1 MEDKLEALSV
11 GMFIRTPLGID
22 KIECFN
28 KENVID
34 YGFITKANHYLLW
47 HKEDNK
53 YVEKDNSSYKD
64 IINEF
69 MKVNYYWANDYK
81 E

>member
-1 MEDKLEALSV
+1 MNELFEYIGLKGNSYLQYTSDIKNNISV
-11 GMFIRTPLGID
+11 INNI
-22 KIECFN
+22 
-28 KENVID
+28 
-34 YGFITKANHYLLW
+34 YY
-47 HKEDNK
+47 KEDNK

-69 MKVNYYWANDYK
+69 MKVNYYWAKDYK

>member
-1 MEDKLEALSV
+1 MNELFEYIGLKGNSYLQYTSDIKNNISV
-11 GMFIRTPLGID
+11 INNI
-22 KIECFN
+22 
-28 KENVID
+28 
-34 YGFITKANHYLLW
+34 YY
-47 HKEDNK
+47 KEDNK

>member
-1 MEDKLEALSV
+1 MNELFEYIGLKDNSYLQYTSDIKNNISV
-11 GMFIRTPLGID
+11 INNI
-22 KIECFN
+22 
-28 KENVID
+28 
-34 YGFITKANHYLLW
+34 YY
-47 HKEDNK
+47 KEDNK